1 MNVTKGDICSRVA
14 KRTGVQTSETKVV
27 FDAVLDEIF
36 TVLSEG
42 KRIEIRGFGAFKIR
56 DRRERMGRNPRTGV
70 AAVIPQLK
78 VPIFKFSK
86 DALKIFGER
95 LINKSPAEIKPKM
108 DVIKTKPE
116 PEMVSAIDR
125 FKV

>member
-14 KRTGVQTSETKVV
+14 KRTGIQTNDTKVV

-56 DRRERMGRNPRTGV
+56 DRKERMGRNPRTGV

-78 VPIFKFSK
+78 VPFFKFSK
-86 DALKIFGER
+86 DALKIFGEK
-95 LINKSPAEIKPKM
+95 LINKSPAEVKPKM
-108 DVIKTKPE
+108 SVIKKE
-116 PEMVSAIDR
+116 SEMSPTATADR
-125 FKV
+125 FNT